1 MKTSGGADFPC
12 ALTILFAKLNHAS
25 ATVRSTYANV
35 ANRKAIKIS
44 VASRTTISTALSV
57 PLFGGPVGTS
67 GLVVA
72 LWPPS
77 TAMHSDP
84 TPSALLSQLKVDPH
98 GMLVSHLFSKKTNGR
113 KRQIAAKTA
122 QSSAGKT
129 LTALNRASHSRSASS
144 RKPTLR
150 KPT

>member
-57 PLFGGPVGTS
+57 PLFGGPLGTS
-67 GLVVA
+67 GLAGA
-72 LWPPS
+72 LRPPRAAAKPD
-77 TAMHSDP
+77 TA
-84 TPSALLSQLKVDPH
+84 PSALLSQLKVDPH
-98 GMLVSHLFSKKTNGR
+98 GMLVSHLFSKK
-113 KRQIAAKTA
+113 
-122 QSSAGKT
+122 
-129 LTALNRASHSRSASS
+129 
-144 RKPTLR
+144 
-150 KPT
+150 